1 MCHALCNSSFGS
13 PPEIQALVSASEEVE
28 QIRKEGA
35 FSFFLAWRV
44 TLWFFSLC
52 MAKIYSLRRKSLLA
66 LRQRK
71 ATVLRQLRVRPDS
84 MRASFVE
91 RYTKCGKPNCRCH
104 LQGAKHG
111 PFYFLT
117 QCLAVGKVQ
126 KFLLKSPTQREEA
139 KQGIDH
145 FNEFY
150 ELLEELS
157 QINAELLRRDQ
168 PLTPGS

>member
-1 MCHALCNSSFGS
+1 VRLDLLFYA
-13 PPEIQALVSASEEVE
+13 ID
-28 QIRKEGA
+28 
-35 FSFFLAWRV
+35 
-44 TLWFFSLC
+44 
-52 MAKIYSLRRKSLLA
+52 MAKIYSFRRRSLLA
-66 LRQRK
+66 LRHRK
-71 ATVLRQLRVRPDS
+71 AALLRQLQVRPDS

-117 QCLAVGKVQ
+117 QCLAVGTVQ
-126 KFLLKSPTQREEA
+126 KFLLKSPAQRDQA
-139 KQGIDH
+139 RKGIDH
-145 FNEFY
+145 FNHFY
-150 ELLEELS
+150 DLLEELS

>member
-1 MCHALCNSSFGS
+1 MLFYA
-13 PPEIQALVSASEEVE
+13 ID
-28 QIRKEGA
+28 
-35 FSFFLAWRV
+35 
-44 TLWFFSLC
+44 
-52 MAKIYSLRRKSLLA
+52 MAKIYSFRRRSLLA
-66 LRQRK
+66 LRHRK
-71 ATVLRQLRVRPDS
+71 AALLRQLQVRPDS

-117 QCLAVGKVQ
+117 QCLAVGTVQ
-126 KFLLKSPTQREEA
+126 KFLLKSPAQRDQA
-139 KQGIDH
+139 RKGIDH
-145 FNEFY
+145 FNHFY
-150 ELLEELS
+150 DLLEELS

>member
-1 MCHALCNSSFGS
+1 
-13 PPEIQALVSASEEVE
+13 
-28 QIRKEGA
+28 
-35 FSFFLAWRV
+35 
-44 TLWFFSLC
+44 
-52 MAKIYSLRRKSLLA
+52 MAKVHSLRRKPLLA

-71 ATVLRQLRVRPDS
+71 AAVLRQLQVWPDS

-91 RYTKCGKPNCRCH
+91 RYTKCGKPNCRCV
-104 LQGAKHG
+104 LQGQKHG

-126 KFLLKSPTQREEA
+126 KFLLKTPEQRERA
-139 KQGIDH
+139 KMGIDH
-145 FNEFY
+145 FNHFY

-168 PLTPGS
+168 SLTPGP